1 MLLDA
6 RAQRL
11 GFLVGGANA
20 RRFAE
25 FQPGGQVTPIA
36 RFDVIPRNRRDLF
49 TPIGFLGNAE
59 RDSLRRTPLQHLDCG
74 GYSSPLTSH
83 RTREDDGCA
92 TRSGRRFR
100 ATSKYP
106 PQRRKQ
112 YDLLLGASRSE
123 MLRSVHAKVYP
134 PARDP
139 SKTRWLA
146 TTLLWL

>member
-25 FQPGGQVTPIA
+25 FQPGGQVSPIA
-36 RFDVIPRNRRDLF
+36 RFEVIPRNRRDLF

-59 RDSLRRTPLQHLDCG
+59 RDPLRRTPLQHLDCG

-83 RTREDDGCA
+83 RTLEDDGCA

-100 ATSKYP
+100 AT
-106 PQRRKQ
+106 RDRK
-112 YDLLLGASRSE
+112 S
-123 MLRSVHAKVYP
+123 
-134 PARDP
+134 
-139 SKTRWLA
+139 TRLNSSHVA
-146 TTLLWL
+146 ISY